1 MELSGG
7 NYDLVWRAHRDCG
20 WSLGLLGDYD
30 SAERQYRSCI
40 DVGEDFGAVE
50 AQLRGR
56 VGLTRIARVRGNLPL
71 AERLG
76 AELVE
81 WAVAE
86 GRQDLESEARHELAV
101 TLGVR
106 GRHAEALKQLSRAI
120 PGPTQRDTDRLYHDI
135 AFAHLQMGN
144 LAIAR
149 DIFLEFTRMSDNQH
163 VALISRVN
171 LIQVFAAL
179 GDRAEVESQRQTL
192 EAEGLPNDLATDF
205 FMTLGRAYLSLGEP
219 EDALPCFE
227 RASAIAERA

>member
-1 MELSGG
+1 
-7 NYDLVWRAHRDCG
+7 
-20 WSLGLLGDYD
+20 
-30 SAERQYRSCI
+30 
-40 DVGEDFGAVE
+40 
-50 AQLRGR
+50 
-56 VGLTRIARVRGNLPL
+56 
-71 AERLG
+71 
-76 AELVE
+76 
-81 WAVAE
+81 
-86 GRQDLESEARHELAV
+86 
-101 TLGVR
+101 R

-219 EDALPCFE
+219 KDAVPCFE
-227 RASAIAERA
+227 RAAAIAERAGMGRLIIESDEALATASLQLRRANAATAPEAGVDESLEKRFGRHTTVAHRVRQ